1 MWLEPSFHGLQW
13 PYMAKSGVGVS
24 GSAWVDNS
32 YETITR
38 GPATPNTTRWLQQGR
53 AVLRVTPTYTSG
65 RFFIQAQAEL
75 VANECQTDSPDC
87 QQAKAFN
94 TDDMWL
100 RFGHWR
106 VWDLKVGR
114 FEGWELYHTGMGL
127 DINTLERL
135 GAQKTDK
142 GVNPALPVP
151 DYYGASFLQYRRTG
165 LGIGYA
171 AFHWYPLDYLR
182 FELLTELGTNQST
195 STGKNYLGARPAG
208 ILDLGWMKLK
218 AGGEYEVESNGT
230 QETASITDS
239 SGNSVTQKRY
249 DKYEQTRKGVGV
261 GLQFLFNPW
270 VEFGANFGWG
280 SQTAKT
286 ASGSSDA
293 PNSWNVTSVGGF
305 ANFRLGRPGS
315 LLEDLI
321 VGGGA
326 NWTTQYDSLYVG
338 GDKNPDYS
346 AHLQTFGAV
355 QYLLAKQ
362 LFIKAVLAYARSDFQ
377 PSGATAESTTSNEM
391 WSGRVRLMY
400 LY

>member
-100 RFGHWR
+100 RVGHWK

-171 AFHWYPLDYLR
+171 ALHWYPLDYLR

-195 STGKNYLGARPAG
+195 STGKNYLGGRPAG

-239 SGNSVTQKRY
+239 NGNSVTQKRY
-249 DKYEQTRKGVGV
+249 DKYKQTRKGVGV

-293 PNSWNVTSVGGF
+293 PNSWNVTCIGGF

-315 LLEDLI
+315 LLEDLT
-321 VGGGA
+321 VGAGA

-355 QYLLAKQ
+355 QYLIAKQ
-362 LFIKAVLAYARSDFQ
+362 LYVKAVLAYARSDFQ